1 MPQRRR
7 TATKLAKK
15 LPWPIALVLVGI
27 YLIATYAF
35 PADEDYVPQEGTA
48 LEQLDTL
55 EIKGRAPRTGY
66 SRDEFGNGWLD
77 PDGNGCDARN
87 DVLQRE
93 LDQVVT
99 GPDNCRVLSGLLD
112 DPFTATT
119 IEFTRG
125 PETSM
130 DVQID
135 HIVALSDAWQKGARE
150 LSEEQRQRIANDP
163 LNLLAVDGS
172 ANQQKSDSDAASW
185 LPSNKSFR
193 CQYVAIQTAVKAKY
207 ELWMTQAEY
216 DAIRDTLLQCPSEP
230 TYTVDDELPILRR

>member
-1 MPQRRR
+1 MSQRRR

-15 LPWPIALVLVGI
+15 LPWPIALVLIGI

-35 PADEDYVPQEGTA
+35 PAEQDYVPQEGTA
-48 LEQLDTL
+48 LEQLETL

-66 SRDEFGNGWLD
+66 SREEFGNGWLD
-77 PDGNGCDARN
+77 PDGNGCDTRN
-87 DVLQRE
+87 DILQRD
-93 LDQVVT
+93 LDQTVS
-99 GPDNCRVLSGLLD
+99 GPDDCRVLSGVLT

-119 IEFTRG
+119 IDFTRG

-135 HIVALSDAWQKGARE
+135 HIVALSDAWQKGAQE

-163 LNLLAVDGS
+163 LNLLAVDGP

-185 LPSNKSFR
+185 LPADKSFR
-193 CQYVAIQTAVKAKY
+193 CEYVAIQTAVKAKY
-207 ELWMTQAEY
+207 DLWMTQAEY
-216 DAIRDTLLQCPSEP
+216 DTIRDILLQCPSEP
-230 TYTVDDELPILRR
+230 TYTTDDELPILRR